1 MISDWSRKKL
11 FPSFCIR
18 YFSITNP
25 LLGLR
30 LYLDT
35 QLLFFLFL
43 AETHPMKASSSLN
56 REICALPLSF
66 NHSSEMQLL
75 TSDINFLDTPPHIMG
90 FWSGPNP
97 VRGAGKLFQEK
108 PVFLEV
114 RLKKL
119 CDPILIKSLLRCSQT
134 KKIIHAPLYLTTDW
148 SN

>member
-1 MISDWSRKKL
+1 MSENIYKLKAIS
-11 FPSFCIR
+11 CIS
-18 YFSITNP
+18 YA
-25 LLGLR
+25 
-30 LYLDT
+30 YV
-35 QLLFFLFL
+35 L
-43 AETHPMKASSSLN
+43 AVGNSTKASLN
-56 REICALPLSF
+56 WGIWALPLSF

-75 TSDINFLDTPPHIMG
+75 TSDINFLDSPPHIVG

-134 KKIIHAPLYLTTDW
+134 KKIIHVQYTPLYLTTD
-148 SN
+148 